1 MTSPKDPN
9 HNSNTMNIRQISAIT
24 LAVRDMT
31 TAVEFYEKLDMK
43 ISYGGRDSFFTTF
56 RAGDS
61 AINLIL
67 APARQQ
73 DWWGRLIIRVDDVDK
88 VHQHVKKAGLDPEE
102 PRDAAWGERFFHVWD
117 PDGHEISFAELLPSR
132 KEP

>member
-1 MTSPKDPN
+1 
-9 HNSNTMNIRQISAIT
+9 MNIRQISAIT

-88 VHQHVKKAGLDPEE
+88 VHQHMKKAGLDPEE